1 MTSFL
6 KLTLLGAASLVTL
19 GACTMAPR
27 YERVALPVPDQFPTA
42 SAAHGQSA
50 EALPWRQVFL
60 DPRLQAVIDQ
70 ALTNNR
76 DLRVAVLNVE
86 KARSQYR
93 IQRASL
99 FPAVNGTVSGTRGD
113 TAQVNP
119 VTGAP
124 LGTTEAYTASIGAS
138 WELDLFGRV
147 RSLNQA
153 ALQSYFAVAENRKA
167 AQISLI
173 SAVSSAWLNMAA
185 DQDQLRLSGETLRL
199 REESL
204 ALTQKRFDLGSTDQ
218 MVLRQTQV
226 LTEQARADVAALT
239 ATVQQDKN
247 ALRLLVGADVAA
259 EQLPGTFPEQAILA
273 DLPAGVPSDVLL
285 KRPDVMAAEYTLK
298 AANADIG
305 AARAAF
311 FPTISLT
318 GSVGKA
324 STELGDLFD
333 GSDTWTFSPSISVPI
348 FAGGANIA
356 NLNVS
361 KTSRDIAVAQ
371 YEGSIQSAF
380 RDVADQL
387 ATRSTI
393 DDRLTA
399 QTNVVDAAT
408 DSNSLAQAR
417 FDRGIDSRLALTD
430 SERTL
435 YGAQQQLIAIR
446 LVRSLNL
453 INLYASLGGGYLAE

>member
-6 KLTLLGAASLVTL
+6 KLTLFGASLIAL
-19 GACTMAPR
+19 NACTMSPR
-27 YERVALPVPDQFPTA
+27 YERTALPVPDQFPTA
-42 SAAHGQSA
+42 VAAQGQSA
-50 EALPWRQVFL
+50 ETLSWRQIFL
-60 DPRLQAVIDQ
+60 DPRLQGVIDQ

-86 KARSQYR
+86 RARSQYR

-99 FPAVNGTVSGTRGD
+99 FPAVNGTVSGTRG
-113 TAQVNP
+113 N
-119 VTGAP
+119 TGEVDSTGTP
-124 LGTTEAYTASIGAS
+124 IGTTELYSASIGAS

-173 SAVSSAWLNMAA
+173 SAVASAWLNLAA

-204 ALTQKRFDLGSTDQ
+204 TLTQKRFDLGSTDQ

-247 ALRLLVGADVAA
+247 ALRLLVGADVASD
-259 EQLPGTFPEQAILA
+259 QLPDAFPDNAVLA
-273 DLPAGVPSDVLL
+273 DLPVGVPSDILL
-285 KRPDVMAAEYTLK
+285 KRPDVMAAEYSLK

-311 FPTISLT
+311 FPRISLT

-324 STELGDLFD
+324 STDLGDLFD

-348 FAGGANIA
+348 FAGGANVA

-399 QTNVVDAAT
+399 QTNVVSAAT
-408 DSNSLAQAR
+408 DSHTLAQAR
-417 FDRGIDSRLALTD
+417 FDRGIDSRLTLTD
-430 SERTL
+430 AERTL

>member
-6 KLTLLGAASLVTL
+6 KLALLGASLIAL
-19 GACTMAPR
+19 NACTLSPR
-27 YERVALPVPDQFPTA
+27 YERSALPVPDQFPTA
-42 SAAHGQSA
+42 AAAQGQSA
-50 EALPWRQVFL
+50 ETLPWRQVFL
-60 DPRLQAVIDQ
+60 DPRLQGVIDQ

-86 KARSQYR
+86 RARSQYR
-93 IQRASL
+93 IQRANL
-99 FPAVNGTVSGTRGD
+99 FPAVNGTIAGTRGD
-113 TAQVNP
+113 TAQVDASD
-119 VTGAP
+119 AP

-173 SAVSSAWLNMAA
+173 SAVASAWLNLAA

-204 ALTQKRFDLGSTDQ
+204 TLTQKRFDLGSTDQ

-247 ALRLLVGADVAA
+247 ALRLLVGADVASD
-259 EQLPGTFPEQAILA
+259 QLPDTFPDNAVLA
-273 DLPAGVPSDVLL
+273 DLPVGVPSDILL

-311 FPTISLT
+311 FPAISLT

-333 GSDTWTFSPSISVPI
+333 GADTWTFSPSISVPI
-348 FAGGANIA
+348 FAGGANMA

-361 KTSRDIAVAQ
+361 KTNRDIAVAQ
-371 YEGSIQSAF
+371 YEGAIQSAF

-399 QTNVVDAAT
+399 QTNVVSAAA
-408 DSNSLAQAR
+408 DSNTLAQAR
-417 FDRGIDSRLALTD
+417 FDRGVDSRLTLTD

>member
-6 KLTLLGAASLVTL
+6 KLTLLGASLIAL
-19 GACTMAPR
+19 NACTMSPR
-27 YERVALPVPDQFPTA
+27 YERTALPVPDQFPTA
-42 SAAHGQSA
+42 VAAQGQSA
-50 EALPWRQVFL
+50 ETLSWRQVFL
-60 DPRLQAVIDQ
+60 DPRLQGVIDQ

-86 KARSQYR
+86 RARSQYR

-99 FPAVNGTVSGTRGD
+99 FPAVNGTVSGTRG
-113 TAQVNP
+113 N
-119 VTGAP
+119 TGEVDSTGTP
-124 LGTTEAYTASIGAS
+124 IGTTELYSASIGAS

-173 SAVSSAWLNMAA
+173 SAVASAWLNLAA

-204 ALTQKRFDLGSTDQ
+204 TLTQKRFDLGSTDQ

-247 ALRLLVGADVAA
+247 ALRLLVGADVASD
-259 EQLPGTFPEQAILA
+259 QLPDTFPDNAVLA
-273 DLPAGVPSDVLL
+273 DLPVGVPSDILL

-333 GSDTWTFSPSISVPI
+333 GADTWTFSPSISVPI
-348 FAGGANIA
+348 FAGGANMA

-361 KTSRDIAVAQ
+361 KTNRDIAVAQ
-371 YEGSIQSAF
+371 YEGAIQSAF

-399 QTNVVDAAT
+399 QTNVVSAAA
-408 DSNSLAQAR
+408 DSNTLAQAR
-417 FDRGIDSRLALTD
+417 FDRGVDSRLTLTD

>member
-19 GACTMAPR
+19 SACTMAPR

-42 SAAHGQSA
+42 ATAQGQSA
-50 EALPWRQVFL
+50 ETLPWRQVFL
-60 DPRLQAVIDQ
+60 DPRLQGVIDQ

-86 KARSQYR
+86 RARSQYR

-99 FPAVNGTVSGTRGD
+99 FPAVNGVIAGTRGD
-113 TAQVNP
+113 TAQVDAS
-119 VTGAP
+119 GAP
-124 LGTTEAYTASIGAS
+124 LGTTELYTASIGAS

-153 ALQSYFAVAENRKA
+153 ALQSYFAIAENRKA

-173 SAVSSAWLNMAA
+173 SAVGSAWLNLAA

-204 ALTQKRFDLGSTDQ
+204 TLTQKRFDLGSTDQ

-259 EQLPGTFPEQAILA
+259 EQLPDTFPDQAVLS
-273 DLPAGVPSDVLL
+273 DLPVGVPSDILL
-285 KRPDVMAAEYTLK
+285 KRPDVMAAEYSLK

-333 GSDTWTFSPSISVPI
+333 GADTWTFSPSISVPI
-348 FAGGANIA
+348 FAGGANVA

-399 QTNVVDAAT
+399 QTNVVSAAT
-408 DSNSLAQAR
+408 DSNTLAQAR
-417 FDRGIDSRLALTD
+417 FDRGIDSRLTLTD